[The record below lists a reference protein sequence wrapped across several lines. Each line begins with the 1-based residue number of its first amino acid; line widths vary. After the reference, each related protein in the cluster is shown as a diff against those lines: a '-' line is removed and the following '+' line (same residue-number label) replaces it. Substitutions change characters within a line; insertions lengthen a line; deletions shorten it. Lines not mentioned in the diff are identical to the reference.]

1 MCVIFFLKKTKVQKL
16 VKGQETAV
24 RSRAKHTVQIHLDYL
39 ECTLIAGQEIHC
51 PVEVHPRH

>member
-1 MCVIFFLKKTKVQKL
+1 MRYFFPKKKKVQKL